1 MLHETSAP
9 LLDGYDLV
17 MLDLDGVVYIG
28 GNAVPDAPE
37 HLRRAREAGVHLAFV
52 TNNAART
59 PDTV

>member
-28 GNAVPDAPE
+28 GDAVPDAPE
-37 HLRRAREAGVHLAFV
+37 HLRRARDAGVHLALSLIHI
-52 TNNAART
+52 
-59 PDTV
+59 